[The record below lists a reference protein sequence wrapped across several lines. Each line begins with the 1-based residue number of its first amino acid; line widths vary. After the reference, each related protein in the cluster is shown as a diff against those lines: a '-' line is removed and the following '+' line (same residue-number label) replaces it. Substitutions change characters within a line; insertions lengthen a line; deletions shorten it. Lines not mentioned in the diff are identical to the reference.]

1 MIMAKRRQQR
11 GRDINGILMFD
22 KPAGMSSNAAL
33 QEVKHLYFAKKAGH
47 TGSLDPL
54 ATGLLPICFGN
65 ATRVSSFLLDA
76 DKRYEVACQLGVSTT
91 TGDAEGEVTET
102 RTVPDI
108 DGAELDALLQSEFTG
123 EISQIPPMYSAL
135 KHKGQRLYELAR
147 QGIEVEREPR
157 QVQIHSIER
166 TGLSGDELRINIH
179 CSKGTYVRTLVEDI
193 GKALGVGAHVTELR
207 RTAVLPFDKPQMY
220 TLQELKDLKQNDMPA
235 MDELLLPTEAALQG
249 YPDIHLSADAVFYI
263 KQGQAIQVPRA
274 PTSGWVRL
282 YQGENEFIGMGAIQ
296 DDGKV
301 APKRLFS

>member
-1 MIMAKRRQQR
+1 MAKRHRQR
-11 GRDINGILMFD
+11 GRDIHGILMFD
-22 KPAGMSSNAAL
+22 KPAGITSNAAL

-76 DKRYEVACQLGVSTT
+76 DKRYEVVCQLGVTT
-91 TGDAEGEVTET
+91 TTADAEGEITGTWEVK
-102 RTVPDI
+102 DI
-108 DGAELDALLQSEFTG
+108 DPEKIDALLKSRFSG
-123 EISQIPPMYSAL
+123 SISQIPPMYSAL
-135 KHKGQRLYELAR
+135 KHKGQRLYALAR

-157 QVQIHSIER
+157 QVQIHSIDR
-166 TGLSGDELRINIH
+166 TGLNGDELRINIH

-193 GKALGVGAHVTELR
+193 GEALGVGAHVRELR
-207 RTAVLPFDKPQMY
+207 RTTVSPFEYPEMV
-220 TLQELKDLKQNDMPA
+220 TLDELKELKQSDMQA
-235 MDELLLPTEAALQG
+235 MDELLLPAASALQA
-249 YPDIHLSADAVFYI
+249 YPEIHLNADAAFYLR
-263 KQGQAIQVPRA
+263 QGQAIQTPRA

-282 YQGENEFIGMGAIQ
+282 YLGEHEFIGMGSIQ